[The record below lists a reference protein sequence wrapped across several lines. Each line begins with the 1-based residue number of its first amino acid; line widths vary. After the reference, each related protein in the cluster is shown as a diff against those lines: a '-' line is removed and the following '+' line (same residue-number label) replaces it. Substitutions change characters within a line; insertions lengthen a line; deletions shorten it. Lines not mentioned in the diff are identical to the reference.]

1 MLQIGALAS
10 GSGTNVQA
18 IWDAIQAGRIPRAIL
33 ACVISE
39 RAEAPVLQKAR
50 SWGVP
55 AEVLRKKDFPSSTSF
70 DSALIEKLKNYGVEL
85 VVLAGF
91 LSILGKSVLAAFPQR
106 ILNIHPSLLPT
117 FRGLYGIKIHQ
128 LVISEGIKVTG
139 ATVHFVTEEVDG
151 GPIVL
156 QKAVSVR
163 EDDTPEILQERV
175 KREAE
180 WVILPEAIR
189 LFASGKLK
197 LEGKRVR
204 IQEVNE
210 L

>member
-1 MLQIGALAS
+1 MAS